1 MKFTRKIAIEFKIIT
16 EENLKEL
23 ARLIVEEAKKTEEG
37 KARLELGYEGGYSE
51 AEEGLSIF
59 ESSNFGKKRLRYA
72 IFSMRDW
79 RNTKGIMVELHHG
92 FWGES
97 YFLIEGEDPDWV
109 RGKAQLLE
117 DIRKSWKKRFFLFLS
132 YPSMTKK
139 EIYALNA
146 SFFLFMFNLWAFLA
160 LLYVPSLSEGE
171 RVLLF
176 FRVLALF
183 LISISSV
190 ALGNILWPCVELDVR
205 PSKLSTWRKIISGII
220 GTIFF
225 GLVTNFLYDYFF
237 K

>member
-1 MKFTRKIAIEFKIIT
+1 M
-16 EENLKEL
+16 
-23 ARLIVEEAKKTEEG
+23 
-37 KARLELGYEGGYSE
+37 
-51 AEEGLSIF
+51 
-59 ESSNFGKKRLRYA
+59 
-72 IFSMRDW
+72 
-79 RNTKGIMVELHHG
+79 
-92 FWGES
+92 
-97 YFLIEGEDPDWV
+97 
-109 RGKAQLLE
+109 LE

-160 LLYVPSLSEGE
+160 LLYAPSLSEGE

-205 PSKLSTWRKIISGII
+205 PSRLSFYRKAISGTII
-220 GTIFF
+220 TVLLGMISS
-225 GLVTNFLYDYFF
+225 FLYDWI